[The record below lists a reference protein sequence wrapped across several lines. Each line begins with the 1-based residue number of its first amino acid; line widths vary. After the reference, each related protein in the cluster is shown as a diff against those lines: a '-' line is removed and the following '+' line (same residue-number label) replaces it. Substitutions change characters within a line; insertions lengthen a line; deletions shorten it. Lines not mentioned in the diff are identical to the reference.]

1 METRTKT
8 FTLAARR
15 IAIFGLLL
23 RALVWPASALTFN
36 LTYDSSTV
44 GAPAGFFTAFQYAI
58 NFYQSNYNDPVT
70 INLQVGWGKINGG
83 NLNPGNL
90 GQSSTFQPGLK
101 TYAQIRAALVADAKS
116 ADDAQAVAHLP
127 ATDPT
132 GGATFVMSNAEAKA
146 LGLLA
151 ANATGLDGY
160 VGFNNTA
167 SYTFDPANRAVAGKY
182 DFIGLAS
189 HEITEIMGR
198 YGLGQNGASSGRY
211 SPIDLF
217 RYLSAGNLDLVPT
230 NGAYFSIDG
239 GTTVINTFNGTGG
252 GDLSDWAGLT
262 FDSYNNSLSSGHK
275 LDISAGDITEMDA
288 IGWDLAVPSPGLL
301 LKRTGSNSL
310 ILTWTS
316 LSTRFTIQTNSTLTT
331 TNWVAANYA
340 ITTTNGTNYSATI
353 PGPLTGRL
361 FFRLKE

>member
-1 METRTKT
+1 M
-8 FTLAARR
+8 RR
-15 IAIFGLLL
+15 NAFIFWCRGVGIFGLLIGTAPL
-23 RALVWPASALTFN
+23 ARGLTFN
-36 LTYDSSTV
+36 LTYDSSTT
-44 GAPAGFFTAFQYAI
+44 GAPAAFFTAFQYAI
-58 NFYQSNYNDPVT
+58 DFYQTNYTDPVT
-70 INLQVGWGKINGG
+70 INLQVGWGKINGA

-90 GQSSTFQPGLK
+90 GQSSTFQPAGR
-101 TYAQIRAALVADAKS
+101 TYAQIKAALVADAKS

-127 ATDPT
+127 AADPT

-151 ANATGLDGY
+151 ANAAGLDGY
-160 VGFNNTA
+160 VGFDSTANTF
-167 SYTFDPANRAVAGKY
+167 TFDPANRAVPGKY
-182 DFIGLAS
+182 DFIGLAH

-217 RYLSAGNLDLVPT
+217 RYLSAGNLDLAPA

-252 GDLSDWAGLT
+252 GDLSDWAGATLDPYNAFLT
-262 FDSYNNSLSSGHK
+262 SGQK
-275 LDISAGDITEMDA
+275 LDASAGDITEMDV
-288 IGWDLAVPSPGLL
+288 IGWDRAVPPPA
-301 LKRTGSNSL
+301 LKVARTGVSSIN
-310 ILTWTS
+310 LTWS
-316 LSTRFTIQTNSTLTT
+316 SQSTKFAIVTNSVLTT

-340 ITTTNGTNYSATI
+340 ITTTSGTNFSATI
-353 PGPLTGRL
+353 PVPATGRL